1 MGGMYPAM
9 RMILV
14 SNHGAD
20 AYAYMTED
28 AGKTWKPYEIDTFKK
43 CNYVNGISIE
53 KKCRQYLESF
63 TANRY
68 RRWSGFRDLYIG

>member
-53 KKCRQYLESF
+53 KMQTVPGISYCKSLQMMV
-63 TANRY
+63 
-68 RRWSGFRDLYIG
+68 WVP

>member
-1 MGGMYPAM
+1 M

-53 KKCRQYLESF
+53 KNADSTWNL
-63 TANRY
+63 
-68 RRWSGFRDLYIG
+68 LL

>member
-28 AGKTWKPYEIDTFKK
+28 AGKTWKPYEIDTFNPLKK
-43 CNYVNGISIE
+43 MQTVPGIFYCKSLQMMVWIP
-53 KKCRQYLESF
+53 
-63 TANRY
+63 
-68 RRWSGFRDLYIG
+68 